1 LKELEIV
8 PDLIH
13 TNSSKFMKYPFILDS
28 TLSALIQ
35 SNQLLII
42 TTNLNGHINFLNE
55 KATLFSFENK
65 AIAIGLDLLSLL
77 SLNENELHQKKL
89 QSCLEDITSTA
100 SFIFNLQLHQ
110 DIFQEVNGS
119 VSVIKNEAYEAI
131 GFLYIGQVT
140 NIQNNQ
146 LETQSIA
153 ATTHYEISRLR
164 KMEQTIKK
172 QNQLISLLNNE
183 YLKFEKIAAASNQCI
198 VISNTLNKI
207 TWVNDAL
214 ATLLGF
220 SLEDA
225 LEKQDYHLLVGK
237 ETKTDDINELKAC
250 VCDLVSIKIE
260 MMVYHKSGSPIW
272 VELTKEPIYDNM
284 KKFTGFLLTL
294 TDISLQKFSVQET
307 AKQVTSLK
315 KMSFIASH
323 EIRQEFSN
331 IMQVTQT
338 SKLQEPSIEMYQ
350 QQLAAIELSTQ
361 KMNAAIYDLN
371 DQINFA
377 TSTSISLDAYL
388 NQEIEEIVL
397 IDDDRFVNKMNQQV
411 INSQY
416 PNLPIKIF
424 DDVDYALSH
433 INANPSTR
441 RKILVDLRFPYKSG
455 WYFLEEYQQLNQ
467 PWQVVVLTSSL
478 QNADMEKAK
487 DFHFVSHFM
496 TKPFNLE
503 QLKGLN
509 IVPAKKL
516 FQV

>member
-1 LKELEIV
+1 
-8 PDLIH
+8 
-13 TNSSKFMKYPFILDS
+13 MKYPFVLDS

-42 TTNLNGHINFLNE
+42 ATNLNGHINFFNE
-55 KATLFSFENK
+55 KAAQFSFENNS
-65 AIAIGLDLLSLL
+65 ISVGVDLLSVL
-77 SLNENELHQKKL
+77 SFNEKELHQNKL
-89 QSCLEDITSTA
+89 QACLESITSTD
-100 SFIFNLQLHQ
+100 SFTFNLQLNQ
-110 DIFQEVNGS
+110 NTTQEVNGTI
-119 VSVIKNEAYEAI
+119 SVIKNEAYEAI

-140 NIQNNQ
+140 TIQNNQ

-153 ATTHYEISRLR
+153 ATTNLEISRLR

-214 ATLLGF
+214 ANLLGF

-225 LEKQDYHLLVGK
+225 MEKQDFHLLAGK

-260 MMVYHKSGSPIW
+260 MTVYHKSGSPIW

-294 TDISLQKFSVQET
+294 TDISLKKFSVQET
-307 AKQVTSLK
+307 AKQVASLK

-350 QQLAAIELSTQ
+350 QQLSAIELSTQ

-377 TSTSISLDAYL
+377 TSTSISLDAFL

-433 INANPSTR
+433 INANPITR
-441 RKILVDLRFPYKSG
+441 RKIIVDLRFPYKSG
-455 WYFLEEYQQLNQ
+455 WYFLDEYQQLNQ
-467 PWQVVVLTSSL
+467 PWQVVVLTASL
-478 QNADMEKAK
+478 QKEDLEKSK
-487 DFHFVSHFM
+487 DYRFVTHFM
-496 TKPFNLE
+496 TKPFNVA
-503 QLKGLN
+503 QLKSLN

-516 FQV
+516 AQV